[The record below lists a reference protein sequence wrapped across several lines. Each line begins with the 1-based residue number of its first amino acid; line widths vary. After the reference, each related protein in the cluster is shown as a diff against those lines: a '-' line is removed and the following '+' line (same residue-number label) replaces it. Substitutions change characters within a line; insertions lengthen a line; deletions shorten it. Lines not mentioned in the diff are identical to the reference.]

1 MTRLE
6 FSRST
11 RDQGNDR
18 CAGKCE
24 MCDMPFNGKRREF
37 HHILAAN
44 DGGDNTLENM
54 LVLCVGCHKPLTRA
68 YTIELRKAER
78 IHSKH
83 NGAMKPTSRP
93 MPGGRNSPLRKKMD
107 GSVVQRK

>member
-1 MTRLE
+1 
-6 FSRST
+6 
-11 RDQGNDR
+11 
-18 CAGKCE
+18 
-24 MCDMPFNGKRREF
+24 MPFNGKRREF

-54 LVLCVGCHKPLTRA
+54 LVLCVGCHKPLTKA

-93 MPGGRNSPLRKKMD
+93 MPGGRSGQWKRTFSNGWVKRD
-107 GSVVQRK
+107 A